1 MDVTHIPGLA
11 GNVVIENRDNHNLM
25 GIIQNPHV
33 SYGQVD
39 LMVAPYCIY
48 DVVTVEVTWIE
59 GAEDSYG
66 ETDNKRRSV
75 VLREDYYRRADI
87 GGE

>member
-1 MDVTHIPGLA
+1 MHHLNRILFITALTVGFACSLVSCTSVSNGRQHPVSGRIA
-11 GNVVIENRDNHNLM
+11 SQEN
-25 GIIQNPHV
+25 
-33 SYGQVD
+33 
-39 LMVAPYCIY
+39 
-48 DVVTVEVTWIE
+48 VVTVEVTWIE